1 MTIHVA
7 LQAIQHHVLV
17 TVIAISYKRR
27 ANTFFLGSGGRRGGE
42 GGCWQ
47 LPKHF
52 LHAAK
57 PAGKK
62 NRERG
67 ATRKETEQVLSTI
80 QGMLF
85 DLKKFLAQA
94 ITYQKTHAQGP

>member
-1 MTIHVA
+1 MGSFQTQNPA
-7 LQAIQHHVLV
+7 PGEQDLLQ
-17 TVIAISYKRR
+17 
-27 ANTFFLGSGGRRGGE
+27 
-42 GGCWQ
+42 
-47 LPKHF
+47 
-52 LHAAK
+52 
-57 PAGKK
+57 K

>member
-1 MTIHVA
+1 MC
-7 LQAIQHHVLV
+7 LLLSLPLV
-17 TVIAISYKRR
+17 TREELIL
-27 ANTFFLGSGGRRGGE
+27 FSGKWWEGGV
-42 GGCWQ
+42 GCWQ

>member
-1 MTIHVA
+1 MCLLLSLPLVSFSGKWWWGGGG
-7 LQAIQHHVLV
+7 VLA
-17 TVIAISYKRR
+17 TTK
-27 ANTFFLGSGGRRGGE
+27 TFPACSKT
-42 GGCWQ
+42 CW
-47 LPKHF
+47 
-52 LHAAK
+52 
-57 PAGKK
+57 KK